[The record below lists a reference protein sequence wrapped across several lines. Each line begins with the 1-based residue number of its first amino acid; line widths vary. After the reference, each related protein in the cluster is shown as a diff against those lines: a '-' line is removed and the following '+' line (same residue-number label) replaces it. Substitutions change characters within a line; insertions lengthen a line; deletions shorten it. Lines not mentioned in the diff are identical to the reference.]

1 MKTLK
6 KFPTTKP
13 AKPSGLKID
22 YDALFDGKVRQL
34 DRGTDYDTAS
44 YIAREKVRVAAKSRG
59 VKVRVAIVS
68 DNAIVVQ
75 KVAA

>member
-6 KFPTTKP
+6 RFPATKP

-34 DRGTDYDTAS
+34 DRGTDFDTAA
-44 YIAREKVRVAAKSRG
+44 YIAREKVRVAAKQRG
-59 VKVRVAIVS
+59 VKVRIAVVSHDAI
-68 DNAIVVQ
+68 AVQ
-75 KVAA
+75 KVA